1 MFSRLGPFDL
11 GLVIL
16 RSVQI
21 IINMNNSP
29 TDSYL
34 LFSPLLKQ
42 RPSPILSPFPH
53 LRKISDDLSDLMS
66 FRLEAN
72 QEERS
77 NPDFSLNPQS
87 SQCQNPIN
95 TVYILGID

>member
-1 MFSRLGPFDL
+1 MVLLEEIYWLG
-11 GLVIL
+11 VH
-16 RSVQI
+16 I

-29 TDSYL
+29 TDPYL

-66 FRLEAN
+66 FKLEAHN
-72 QEERS
+72 E
-77 NPDFSLNPQS
+77 
-87 SQCQNPIN
+87 
-95 TVYILGID
+95 